1 MYELIQ
7 VLNNTYYINCPA
19 KIGLYLDVDKGVYLI
34 DSGNDKEAGRK
45 VRQILDKNG
54 WTLRAILCTHSHADH
69 IGGCKYLQAQTGCKV
84 YAPGIERDFTRHTL
98 LEPAL
103 LYGGFPPKALRHKF
117 LMAQESD
124 ADELASAEL
133 PEGFEIIPLPGHCF
147 EMVGFRTPDNVVFL
161 ADCLSSR
168 ATLEKYRIGFI
179 YDVQAYLD
187 TLEEVKSLSGAFFV
201 PAHAEACED
210 VSELAQYNIDT
221 VNEIAGRIKS
231 ICTQPVNFEALLKR
245 LFDEYA
251 LEMSFEQ
258 YALVGSTVKSYLA
271 WLMDKGQ
278 LKAKCESNLLL
289 WEAAE

>member
-19 KIGLYLDVDKGVYLI
+19 KIGLYLDGDKDVYLI

-84 YAPGIERDFTRHTL
+84 YSPGVERDFTRHTL

-147 EMVGFRTPDNVVFL
+147 EMVGFRTPDDVVFL

-201 PAHAEACED
+201 PSHAEACED

-221 VNEIAGRIKS
+221 ANEIAGRIKAF
-231 ICTQPVNFEALLKR
+231 CTQPVNFETLLKR

-251 LEMSFEQ
+251 LELSFEQ

>member
-19 KIGLYLDVDKGVYLI
+19 KIGLYLDGDKDVYLI

-84 YAPGIERDFTRHTL
+84 YSPGVERDFTRHTL

-187 TLEEVKSLSGAFFV
+187 TLEKVKSLSGAFFV

-221 VNEIAGRIKS
+221 ANEIAGRIKVF
-231 ICTQPVNFEALLKR
+231 CAKPVNFETLLKR

-251 LEMSFEQ
+251 LELSFEQ

>member
-69 IGGCKYLQAQTGCKV
+69 IGGCKYLKAQTGCKV
-84 YAPGIERDFTRHTL
+84 YAPGVERDFTRHTL

-201 PAHAEACED
+201 PSHAEACED

-251 LEMSFEQ
+251 LELSFEQ

>member
-84 YAPGIERDFTRHTL
+84 YSPGVERDFTRHTL

-103 LYGGFPPKALRHKF
+103 LYGGFPPKALRPKF

-147 EMVGFRTPDNVVFL
+147 EMVGFRTPDDVVFL

-187 TLEEVKSLSGAFFV
+187 TLEKVKSLSGAFFV

-251 LEMSFEQ
+251 LELSFEQ